1 MTAELPKNKYFRRTP
16 STMLTTLLD
25 EKEVDKEW
33 LELILEAR
41 NLGITVDEIKDFLK
55 NPSNT

>member
-1 MTAELPKNKYFRRTP
+1 
-16 STMLTTLLD
+16 MLTNLLD

-41 NLGITVDEIKDFLK
+41 SIGMTVDEIKDFLT

>member
-1 MTAELPKNKYFRRTP
+1 
-16 STMLTTLLD
+16 MLTTLLD
-25 EKEVDKEW
+25 VKEVDKEW

>member
-1 MTAELPKNKYFRRTP
+1 
-16 STMLTTLLD
+16 MLTTLID
-25 EKEVDKEW
+25 EKELDKEW
-33 LELILEAR
+33 LDLILEAR

>member
-1 MTAELPKNKYFRRTP
+1 
-16 STMLTTLLD
+16 MLTTLFD

-41 NLGITVDEIKDFLK
+41 NLGITVNEIKDFLK
-55 NPSNT
+55 DPSNT

>member
-1 MTAELPKNKYFRRTP
+1 MVT
-16 STMLTTLLD
+16 SLLD
-25 EKEVDKEW
+25 ETEIDKEW

-55 NPSNT
+55 DPSNT

>member
-1 MTAELPKNKYFRRTP
+1 
-16 STMLTTLLD
+16 MLTSLLD
-25 EKEVDKEW
+25 EKELDKEW

-55 NPSNT
+55 DPSNT

>member
-1 MTAELPKNKYFRRTP
+1 MTAELPKNKYFRRTQV
-16 STMLTTLLD
+16 TMLPTLLD

-55 NPSNT
+55 DPSNT

>member
-1 MTAELPKNKYFRRTP
+1 MTAELPKTNILGGHPY
-16 STMLTTLLD
+16 MLPTLLE
-25 EKEVDKEW
+25 EKEVDNEW

-55 NPSNT
+55 DPSNT

>member
-1 MTAELPKNKYFRRTP
+1 
-16 STMLTTLLD
+16 MLTTLLD
-25 EKEVDKEW
+25 ENEVDQEW

-55 NPSNT
+55 GPSNT

>member
-1 MTAELPKNKYFRRTP
+1 MLP
-16 STMLTTLLD
+16 TLVD

-41 NLGITVDEIKDFLK
+41 NLGFTVDEIKDFLK
-55 NPSNT
+55 DPSNT

>member
-1 MTAELPKNKYFRRTP
+1 
-16 STMLTTLLD
+16 MLTTLLD
-25 EKEVDKEW
+25 EKEVDEEW

-55 NPSNT
+55 DPSII

>member
-1 MTAELPKNKYFRRTP
+1 
-16 STMLTTLLD
+16 MLTTLID
-25 EKEVDKEW
+25 EKELDKEW

-55 NPSNT
+55 DPSNT

>member
-1 MTAELPKNKYFRRTP
+1 
-16 STMLTTLLD
+16 MLTSLLD
-25 EKEVDKEW
+25 EKELDKEW
-33 LELILEAR
+33 LDLILEAR

>member
-16 STMLTTLLD
+16 ITMLTPLLD

>member
-1 MTAELPKNKYFRRTP
+1 
-16 STMLTTLLD
+16 MLTTLLD
-25 EKEVDKEW
+25 ENEVDKEW

-55 NPSNT
+55 DPSNT